1 MDLETLLTGIAG
13 IVTSIGTYFAGRKR
27 NKAEIDSLVL
37 QNVKGI
43 LEIQTET
50 IEALKREVDELRK
63 KIDGYEEYI
72 EKLETEIKA
81 MRKEIHSK

>member
-1 MDLETLLTGIAG
+1 MDLETLLTGLAG
-13 IVTSIGTYFAGRKR
+13 IVTAIGSYFAGRKK

-63 KIDGYEEYI
+63 KIEGYEEYI

-81 MRKEIHSK
+81 MRKEMNGK